1 MDINIKTKFSVN
13 DVVYGFYRGNI
24 IKFRVD
30 DVKVKLDY
38 YSTEIS
44 YLVTE
49 LLPPT
54 TDENAYITFSETF
67 EECELHTREELITAL
82 EKILKEEENGL

>member
-1 MDINIKTKFSVN
+1 MNINIKTKFSVN
-13 DVVYGFYRGNI
+13 DIVYGFYRGNI

-54 TDENAYITFSETF
+54 TDENTYETFSETF
-67 EECELHTREELITAL
+67 EECELYTREELIQML
-82 EKILKEEENGL
+82 EQIIKEEEK